1 MGEIACCFDTDM
13 PAPNIPAAKRA
24 GLPVDIERLA
34 SDGDEWLSPEE
45 RYALKTYGVCA
56 QVQPGKFM
64 IRVRF
69 PGGRIMS
76 KQARALAAVG
86 DRFARSW
93 LHLTTRQNVELHSV
107 DAHDVPEVLRAIAAG
122 GMTTQSACGHT
133 LRNVMSCPD
142 AGVTLDEPFDCFPDA
157 KAVSDALLARGRE
170 LNCQLPSRINIAFG
184 GCERCAAHAWINDIA
199 FVSTERGGV
208 AGYRVLAGGS
218 LGTAPSVAVELASFI
233 PRAHAVA
240 AATAV
245 ADVFIEHGDFE
256 NPKKARMKFLVAA
269 MGESGF
275 RDVFTTAFA
284 KELVTAPTRVD
295 GSATVPKPDLAELL
309 AAVPDGGWAPGV
321 RPQLTAGLVS
331 ATVNV
336 PLGDLDGDDLR
347 VLADAADLFGGG
359 LLHVTGNQNV
369 VLRDVEVGRVRALR
383 GLLRSS
389 GLDLAGSDGSL
400 DIRACTGSR
409 VCALGITDSPSVGD
423 ELRTSDALAR
433 NSALRVHV
441 SGCPNSCAQ
450 HQAGDIGLS
459 GAKVRI
465 GGTTRLGYHVW
476 FGADLE
482 NQRVGE
488 LVGRCAA
495 EDVVA
500 VVDALIG
507 AWEAIRFRGETLSST
522 VHRIGHA
529 AFAAHLATL
538 VDGSFEA
545 GADEEVQSL
554 LTV

>member
-1 MGEIACCFDTDM
+1 M

-24 GLPVDIERLA
+24 GLPVDIERLGIE
-34 SDGDEWLSPEE
+34 GDDWLTPEE
-45 RYALKTYGVCA
+45 RYALKTHGICA
-56 QVQPGKFM
+56 QLQPGVFM

-69 PGGRIMS
+69 PGGRMTTA
-76 KQARALAAVG
+76 QARALAG
-86 DRFARSW
+86 ISDRFAGGW

-107 DAHDVPEVLRAIAAG
+107 AARDVPEVLGAVAEG
-122 GMTTQSACGHT
+122 GMSTQSACGHT

-157 KAVSDALLARGRE
+157 KAVSDAILARGHA

-199 FVSTERGGV
+199 FVSTERDGV

-218 LGTAPSVAVELASFI
+218 LGTAPSVAVELVSFI
-233 PRAHAVA
+233 PRSHAVA

-245 ADVFIEHGDFE
+245 TEVFIAHGDFE
-256 NPKKARMKFLVAA
+256 NPKKARMKFLVEG
-269 MGESGF
+269 MGEAAF
-275 RDVFTTAFA
+275 RDAFTAAFA
-284 KELVTAPTRVD
+284 KEIVCAPLHLT
-295 GSATVPKPDLAELL
+295 GSATVPKPDLARLL
-309 AAVPDGGWAPGV
+309 ASVPDGGWAPGV
-321 RPQLTAGLVS
+321 RPQLTPGLVT

-336 PLGDLDGDDLR
+336 PLGDLDGDDIRL
-347 VLADAADLFGGG
+347 LADAADIFGGG
-359 LLHVTGNQNV
+359 VLHVTGNQNV
-369 VLRDVEVGRVRALR
+369 VFRDVEVGRIGALRAL
-383 GLLRSS
+383 LRRSA
-389 GLDLAGSDGSL
+389 LDLVGSDGSL

-409 VCALGITDSPSVGD
+409 VCALGITDSPGVGD
-423 ELRTSDALAR
+423 ELRSSAMLAR

-465 GGTTRLGYHVW
+465 GGKTRLGYHVW
-476 FGADLE
+476 LGADLE
-482 NQRVGE
+482 RQRVGE
-488 LVGRCAA
+488 IVGRCAA
-495 EDVVA
+495 EDVTA

-507 AWEAIRFRGETLSST
+507 VWEALRSRGETLSET

-529 AFAAHLATL
+529 AFAAHLAAI
-538 VDGSFEA
+538 VDGSFEP
-545 GADEEVQSL
+545 GSDEATPSL